1 MNQDNN
7 FNQNNFNFQGNNGMS
22 NNQSLNNQSFNQNV
36 NVNQQPTPSFQQPII
51 QQPISQPTNTFES
64 GSTNN
69 QSVNSKPPKKIN
81 LGLIIGIVVA
91 VAVVGVGIVFG
102 SKLLSNGG
110 SNNDLNNGSSNNQN
124 ISSESIA
131 QIEIDPL
138 FVIALTNSGKL
149 YAVGY
154 NSYYWGNTNEINL
167 KETTLLAEDV
177 KYYTNNGRFYIS
189 NDNDLYISGVNFAQ
203 GGMYKQYIKF
213 ASNILKVSGSDL
225 GFVALSTDGKIYA
238 YGDKTFNGFGQKYSE
253 LTLIDGISD
262 VKDINVNLSITYYL
276 TNNNELYAK
285 YTGSNGSFEKV
296 LDNVENCNLN
306 SITTKDG
313 KIYGLTLDTSTNK
326 VVANLVEGANGV
338 INSSDQQFFTKDN
351 VLLDKSGYN
360 YETYRYFYPKDVKT
374 MYFVNSF
381 DETYKYIIKFAYLS
395 NDNKLKLHY
404 VEFEKGK
411 DYTTNADEKVET
423 LDFNTKNLAKILE
436 FSSNS
441 ISKAF
446 LDK

>member
-1 MNQDNN
+1 MDQNNN
-7 FNQNNFNFQGNNGMS
+7 FNNQGYNVFSSNQPNANINNNFTQPSTNYNSVPSNNKPPKKFNIGLIAGIVVGVVAVIVGGVLLFGNNSSQTNNGGSS
-22 NNQSLNNQSFNQNV
+22 NN
-36 NVNQQPTPSFQQPII
+36 
-51 QQPISQPTNTFES
+51 

-69 QSVNSKPPKKIN
+69 
-81 LGLIIGIVVA
+81 G
-91 VAVVGVGIVFG
+91 
-102 SKLLSNGG
+102 
-110 SNNDLNNGSSNNQN
+110 SNNQN

-149 YAVGY
+149 YAIGY

-167 KETTLLAEDV
+167 KNTTLLAEDV
-177 KYYTNNGRFYIS
+177 KYYTNDGRFYIS
-189 NDNDLYISGVNFAQ
+189 NNNDLYISGVNFAQ
-203 GGMYKQYIKF
+203 GGMYKQYTKF
-213 ASNILKVSGSDL
+213 ASNIKKVSGSDL
-225 GFVALSTDGKIYA
+225 GFVALSTDGKLYA
-238 YGDKTFNGFGQKYSE
+238 YGDKTFNGFGQRYSE
-253 LTLIDGISD
+253 LTLIDGISN

-296 LDNVENCNLN
+296 LDNVDNCNLN
-306 SITTKDG
+306 SITTTDG
-313 KIYGLTLDTSTNK
+313 KIYGLTLDSSTNK
-326 VVANLVEGANGV
+326 VVANLVDGANGV
-338 INSSDQQFFTKDN
+338 INSSSDQQFFTKDN

-374 MYFVNSF
+374 MYFVNSV
-381 DETYKYIIKFAYLS
+381 DETYKNIIKFAYLS

-404 VEFEKGK
+404 VEFKKGEA
-411 DYTTNADEKVET
+411 YTTNADEKVET

-441 ISKAF
+441 VSKAF